1 MSDVFSKHSLCQ
13 ALQKAGLVVTDAPGT
28 LSTWGTAIKARF
40 DLDNLHLMQR
50 EADAGAVQIQSALQQ
65 MGRQV
70 SSLHMQVAKVAN
82 LVEAVASLAPA
93 KAAAAAPQPQDTP
106 SASLGCLL
114 PSTDAAPAAFTG
126 KRAADIYREYMS
138 EGEVV
143 PNFKKKRERSK
154 AKVVYEWFNAMATPA
169 EKAQL
174 KPVSGASAEP
184 DEGARRKL
192 VARLHELVRQRLVAA
207 YPEGSKL
214 RDLPNKEYHLPAS
227 GIDSNIQ
234 TLSGLKPPR
243 SVDTAHFQVWRA
255 EFEAREAESIVVA
268 TRAPKR
274 AKR

>member
-1 MSDVFSKHSLCQ
+1 M
-13 ALQKAGLVVTDAPGT
+13 
-28 LSTWGTAIKARF
+28 
-40 DLDNLHLMQR
+40 
-50 EADAGAVQIQSALQQ
+50 
-65 MGRQV
+65 
-70 SSLHMQVAKVAN
+70 SSLHTQVAN

-93 KAAAAAPQPQDTP
+93 MLPAGSRKCSHHAGAVSQAEVERLEAQLPAVKVTAKAAAAAPQPQELP
-106 SASLGCLL
+106 SARLGCLL
-114 PSTDAAPAAFTG
+114 PSTDAAPAALTG
-126 KRAADIYREYMS
+126 KRAADMYREYMS

-143 PNFKKKRERSK
+143 PNFEKKREKSK
-154 AKVVYEWFNAMATPA
+154 AKMVYEWFNAMATPA

-174 KPVSGASAEP
+174 KPVPGASAEP

-243 SVDTAHFQVWRA
+243 SVDTAHFQAWRA
-255 EFEAREAESIVVA
+255 EFEAREAESIVVK